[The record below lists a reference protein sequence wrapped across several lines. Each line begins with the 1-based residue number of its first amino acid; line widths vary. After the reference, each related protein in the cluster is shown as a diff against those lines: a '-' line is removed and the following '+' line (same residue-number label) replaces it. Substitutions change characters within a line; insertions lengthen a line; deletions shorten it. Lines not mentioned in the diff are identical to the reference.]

1 MLENLITVALQV
13 AMLFIMIAVGFALGK
28 TKLLGET
35 AIKGLANVVLYVA
48 TPAVILQAFTT
59 EQKTPEKTKNLIIV
73 AVITVILHVVM
84 ILLAKLFIHHKD
96 DKANRI
102 MRLLVIFSNSG
113 YMAFP
118 LQKAILGDIGVFYG
132 AMFVAIFNIFMW
144 TYAVF
149 VASGDKNT
157 LKIKNILFNPT
168 IISVIVSIL
177 LYAFSIKLPGFISDA
192 VSGLGNLNTPLPMII
207 IGFNISC
214 FPFIEL
220 FNDKR
225 VYLPGVLRLV
235 FMPLLSLGIM
245 FLLGVRGLPLIACTI
260 AASAPSAAAPVM
272 FATKYGLDAQL
283 GSKIT
288 SLTTLISILTMPV
301 IVALA
306 QMI

>member
-84 ILLAKLFIHHKD
+84 ILLAKLFIRHKD

-157 LKIKNILFNPT
+157 LKIKNILLNPT

-177 LYAFSIKLPGFISDA
+177 LYAFSIKLPTFIADA

-306 QMI
+306 QAI

>member
-84 ILLAKLFIHHKD
+84 ILLAKLFIRHKD

-157 LKIKNILFNPT
+157 LKIKNILLNPT
-168 IISVIVSIL
+168 IISVIVSVL
-177 LYAFSIKLPGFISDA
+177 LYAFSIKLPTFIADA

-207 IGFNISC
+207 IGFNIST

-225 VYLPGVLRLV
+225 VYLPGVLRLI

-245 FLLGVRGLPLIACTI
+245 ILLGVRGLPLIACTI

-288 SLTTLISILTMPV
+288 SLTTLFSILTMPV

-306 QMI
+306 QIL

>member
-1 MLENLITVALQV
+1 MLDNLITVALQV
-13 AMLFIMIAVGFALGK
+13 AMLFIMIAVGFSLGK
-28 TKLLGET
+28 TKLLDEK

-59 EQKTPEKTKNLIIV
+59 EVKTPEKTKNLIIV
-73 AVITVILHVVM
+73 AVVTTLLHIVM
-84 ILLAKLFIHHKD
+84 IILAKLLIRNKD
-96 DKANRI
+96 DRANRI

-149 VASGDKNT
+149 VASGDKKT
-157 LKIKNILFNPT
+157 LQIKNILLNPT

-177 LYAFSIKLPGFISDA
+177 LYAFSIKLPDFLSDA

-214 FPFIEL
+214 FPFIQL

-225 VYLPGVLRLV
+225 VYFPGVLRLV
-235 FMPLLSLGIM
+235 AMPLLSLGIM
-245 FLLGVRGLPLIACTI
+245 FVLGVRALPLIACTI

-288 SLTTLISILTMPV
+288 SLTTLFSILTMPV

-306 QMI
+306 QAI

>member
-1 MLENLITVALQV
+1 MLDNLITVALQV
-13 AMLFIMIAVGFALGK
+13 AMLFIMIAVGFSLGK
-28 TKLLGET
+28 TKLLDEK

-59 EQKTPEKTKNLIIV
+59 EVKTPEKTKNLIIV
-73 AVITVILHVVM
+73 AVVTTLLHIVM
-84 ILLAKLFIHHKD
+84 IILAKLLIRNKD
-96 DKANRI
+96 DRANRI

-149 VASGDKNT
+149 VASGDKKT
-157 LKIKNILFNPT
+157 LQIKNILLNPT

-177 LYAFSIKLPGFISDA
+177 LYAFSIKLPDFLSDA

-214 FPFIEL
+214 FPFIQL

-225 VYLPGVLRLV
+225 VYFPGVLRLV
-235 FMPLLSLGIM
+235 AMPLLSLGIM
-245 FLLGVRGLPLIACTI
+245 FVLGVRGLPLIACTI

-288 SLTTLISILTMPV
+288 SLTTLFSILTMPV

-306 QMI
+306 QAI

>member
-84 ILLAKLFIHHKD
+84 ILLAKLFIRHKD

-144 TYAVF
+144 TYADF

-157 LKIKNILFNPT
+157 LKIKNILLNPT

-177 LYAFSIKLPGFISDA
+177 LYAFSIKLPTFIADA

-225 VYLPGVLRLV
+225 VYLPGVLRLI

-245 FLLGVRGLPLIACTI
+245 ILLGVRGLPLIACTI

-288 SLTTLISILTMPV
+288 SLTTLFSILTMPV

>member
-84 ILLAKLFIHHKD
+84 ILLAKLFIRHKD

-157 LKIKNILFNPT
+157 LKIKNILLNPT

-177 LYAFSIKLPGFISDA
+177 LYAFSIKLPTFIADA

-207 IGFNISC
+207 IGFNIST

-225 VYLPGVLRLV
+225 VYLPGVLRLI

-245 FLLGVRGLPLIACTI
+245 ILLGVRGLPLIACTI

-288 SLTTLISILTMPV
+288 SLTTLFSILTMPV

>member
-13 AMLFIMIAVGFALGK
+13 AMLFIMIAVGFTLGK

-84 ILLAKLFIHHKD
+84 ILLAKLFIRHKD

-157 LKIKNILFNPT
+157 LKIKNILLNPT

-177 LYAFSIKLPGFISDA
+177 LYAFSIKLPTFISDA

-288 SLTTLISILTMPV
+288 SLTTLVSILTMPV

-306 QMI
+306 QAI

>member
-84 ILLAKLFIHHKD
+84 ILLAKLFIRHKD

-157 LKIKNILFNPT
+157 LKIKNILLNPT
-168 IISVIVSIL
+168 IISVIVSVL
-177 LYAFSIKLPGFISDA
+177 LYAFSIKLPTFIADA

-207 IGFNISC
+207 IGFNIST
-214 FPFIEL
+214 FPFIEF

-225 VYLPGVLRLV
+225 VYLPGVLRLI

-245 FLLGVRGLPLIACTI
+245 ILLGIRGLPLIACTI

-288 SLTTLISILTMPV
+288 SLTTLFSILTMPV

-306 QMI
+306 QIL

>member
-84 ILLAKLFIHHKD
+84 ILLAKLFIRHKD

-157 LKIKNILFNPT
+157 LKIKNILLNPT

-177 LYAFSIKLPGFISDA
+177 LYAFSIKLPTFIADA

-225 VYLPGVLRLV
+225 VYLPGVLRLI

-245 FLLGVRGLPLIACTI
+245 ILLGVRGLPLIACTI

-288 SLTTLISILTMPV
+288 SLTTLFSILTMPV

>member
-1 MLENLITVALQV
+1 MLQNLITVALQV

-28 TKLLGET
+28 TKLLNEK
-35 AIKGLANVVLYVA
+35 AVKGLANVVLYVA
-48 TPAVILQAFTT
+48 TPAVILQAFTI
-59 EQKTPEKTKNLIIV
+59 EAKTPEKTKNLIIV
-73 AVITVILHVVM
+73 AVITIVLHVVM
-84 ILLAKLFIHHKD
+84 ILLAKLLIRNKD
-96 DKANRI
+96 DRANRI

-144 TYAVF
+144 TYAIF
-149 VASGDKNT
+149 VASGDKKN
-157 LKIKNILFNPT
+157 LSIKRVILNPT

-214 FPFIEL
+214 FPFIQL

-225 VYLPGVLRLV
+225 VYFPGILRLIV
-235 FMPLLSLGIM
+235 MPLLSLGIM
-245 FLLGVRGLPLIACTI
+245 LLLGVRGLPLIACTV

-288 SLTTLISILTMPV
+288 SLTTLFSILTMPV

-306 QMI
+306 QAI

>member
-48 TPAVILQAFTT
+48 TPAVILQAFTI

-84 ILLAKLFIHHKD
+84 ILLAKLFIRHKD

-157 LKIKNILFNPT
+157 LKIKNILLNPT
-168 IISVIVSIL
+168 IISVIVSVL
-177 LYAFSIKLPGFISDA
+177 LYAFSIKLPTFIADA

-207 IGFNISC
+207 IGFNIST

-225 VYLPGVLRLV
+225 VYLPGVLRLI

-288 SLTTLISILTMPV
+288 SLTTLFSILTMPV

-306 QMI
+306 QIL